1 MLGGGVVGEGLD
13 EVALAGGLVIVL
25 GRVLDGALIFLKNE

>member
-13 EVALAGGLVIVL
+13 EVTLAGGLVIVL
-25 GRVLDGALIFLKNE
+25 GRVLDGALIFLKK